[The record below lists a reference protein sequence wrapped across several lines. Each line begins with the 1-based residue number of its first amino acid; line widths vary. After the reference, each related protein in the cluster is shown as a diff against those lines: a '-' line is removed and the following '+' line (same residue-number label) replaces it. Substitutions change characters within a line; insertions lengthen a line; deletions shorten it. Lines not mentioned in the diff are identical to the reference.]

1 MKLILNPTMQ
11 TNRIKKIITF
21 QSEVNGQYYFRLVG
35 MNGKSLLQS
44 EGYKTTS
51 SRTKTL
57 NLIQESLVTPVPVV
71 EGRALVNKS
80 PVKAVARKVVKG
92 FAPKKKAK

>member
-1 MKLILNPTMQ
+1 MQ

-35 MNGKSLLQS
+35 MNGKSLMQS
-44 EGYKTTS
+44 EGYKS
-51 SRTKTL
+51 SAGRAKTL
-57 NLIQESLVTPVPVV
+57 NLIQESLVSPVPVV
-71 EGRALVNKS
+71 EGRALVNKN
-80 PVKAVARKVVKG
+80 PVTTVARKVVKG